1 MLLRMIS
8 CVGAAAGFLA
18 GVLFA
23 VEGTGFVDSA
33 FGFAALGL
41 ALAAS
46 FAIAKFSS
54 WSELA
59 ELAELALLGWLVG
72 VSRAGIPDATS
83 TDVVI
88 SGLGNLGAGALA
100 GCLGSFGHP
109 ERPWHRS
116 QILQSEAVVSP
127 KYKRMV
133 FCRHAFVR
141 A

>member
-1 MLLRMIS
+1 M
-8 CVGAAAGFLA
+8 A
-18 GVLFA
+18 
-23 VEGTGFVDSA
+23 
-33 FGFAALGL
+33 
-41 ALAAS
+41 
-46 FAIAKFSS
+46 
-54 WSELA
+54 ELA
-59 ELAELALLGWLVG
+59 ELAELAWLAWLAWLALLGWLVG

-127 KYKRMV
+127 KYNRMV

>member
-23 VEGTGFVDSA
+23 VEGTGFVDSV
-33 FGFAALGL
+33 FGFAAFGL

-46 FAIAKFSS
+46 FGIAKFSS

-59 ELAELALLGWLVG
+59 WLALLGWLVG

>member
-46 FAIAKFSS
+46 FGIAKFSS

-59 ELAELALLGWLVG
+59 ELAWLALLGWLVG

-88 SGLGNLGAGALA
+88 SGLGSLGAGALA

>member
-1 MLLRMIS
+1 M
-8 CVGAAAGFLA
+8 VH
-18 GVLFA
+18 
-23 VEGTGFVDSA
+23 
-33 FGFAALGL
+33 
-41 ALAAS
+41 
-46 FAIAKFSS
+46 
-54 WSELA
+54 LA
-59 ELAELALLGWLVG
+59 ELAVLAELAGRLSLAWFAWLAWLGWLVG

-127 KYKRMV
+127 KYRRMV

>member
-33 FGFAALGL
+33 FGFAAFGL

>member
-33 FGFAALGL
+33 FGFAAFGL

-59 ELAELALLGWLVG
+59 ELAWLALLGWLVG

>member
-8 CVGAAAGFLA
+8 CEGAAAGFLA

-33 FGFAALGL
+33 FGFAAFGL